1 MNLLENLKM
10 LLINFNFVMI
20 YIIHKMLVFLKNLKD
35 RDSISECFIYL
46 DFYLFIF
53 LQHIVM
59 ESVSLEKENMIKDI
73 KNLLD

>member
-1 MNLLENLKM
+1 M
-10 LLINFNFVMI
+10 
-20 YIIHKMLVFLKNLKD
+20 
-35 RDSISECFIYL
+35 CYL
-46 DFYLFIF
+46 SRLLFIF

>member
-1 MNLLENLKM
+1 MNLLEDLTM

-20 YIIHKMLVFLKNLKD
+20 YIIHKMLVFLKNLK
-35 RDSISECFIYL
+35 DSISECFIYL